1 MGGMT
6 YVDNDVRVRWNS
18 DCSIEAGEVQILR
31 PVFGRQSRHRSSG
44 GVLSQGFEHKC
55 PAPWQLVEGGF
66 IVQLLSRREH
76 GIDLLVDPV
85 LQRRINSQMRDR
97 KAQRK

>member
-1 MGGMT
+1 MT
-6 YVDNDVRVRWNS
+6 YVDNDVRVGRNS
-18 DCSIEAGEVQILR
+18 DCSIEAGEVQIRGL
-31 PVFGRQSRHRSSG
+31 VFGRQSRHRSGG

-76 GIDLLVDPV
+76 GVDLLLDPV
-85 LQRRINSQMRDR
+85 LQRRINSQMRNR
-97 KAQRK
+97 EA